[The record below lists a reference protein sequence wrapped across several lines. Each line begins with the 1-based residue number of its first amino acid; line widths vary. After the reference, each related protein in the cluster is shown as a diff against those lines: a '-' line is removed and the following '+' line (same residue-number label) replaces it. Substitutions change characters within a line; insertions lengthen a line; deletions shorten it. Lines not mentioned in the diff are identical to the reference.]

1 MMIHEI
7 TALVGKYKSRKRIGR
22 GPGSG
27 TGKTSG
33 KGHKGAQ
40 ARTGF
45 SRRAASEGGNRTE
58 GGPTDHISA
67 RLPSALEREEFSLML
82 QGQWSSERLTG
93 VEALLRW
100 QGLEVGELAPSHFIP
115 IAEQDG
121 FITRIGDWVLEQAST
136 AATNWLEHLISPIYL
151 CVNVSPQQFVRESI
165 TRQIERLKR
174 ERWLDPAM
182 LELELSLENML
193 LLVDEHRDQLYRL
206 RDWGV
211 RFAVD
216 NLGTELINFD
226 RLLRCPADTLKI
238 DRQLI
243 GRVDSHPASRDLVA
257 EINGIG
263 ERFQLR
269 VVAVGVE
276 TPGQLQTLKSLG
288 DLEVQGYLLAPPV
301 PIGEFQ
307 QLLAVGSDRR
317 KKES

>member
-1 MMIHEI
+1 M
-7 TALVGKYKSRKRIGR
+7 ALAGPGANLFLVVLTGILIRIGLAA
-22 GPGSG
+22 GFFTAP
-27 TGKTSG
+27 TSISF
-33 KGHKGAQ
+33 
-40 ARTGF
+40 TEVVL
-45 SRRAASEGGNRTE
+45 AAN
-58 GGPTDHISA
+58 
-67 RLPSALEREEFSLML
+67 
-82 QGQWSSERLTG
+82 SERLTG

-136 AATNWLEHLISPIYL
+136 AATNWLEHLVAPIYL
-151 CVNVSPQQFVRESI
+151 CVNVSPQQFVKQSI
-165 TRQIERLKR
+165 TDQIERLKR

-216 NLGTELINFD
+216 NLGTDLIDFD

-238 DRQLI
+238 DRQLTAK
-243 GRVDSHPASRDLVA
+243 VHSHPASSDLIA
-257 EINGIG
+257 EIARIG

-276 TPGQLQTLKSLG
+276 TPEQLQTLRGLG
-288 DLEVQGYLLAPPV
+288 EMEVQGYLLSPPV
-301 PIGEFQ
+301 PLGEFQ
-307 QLLAVGSDRR
+307 QLLSVGRQQ
-317 KKES
+317 KESQ